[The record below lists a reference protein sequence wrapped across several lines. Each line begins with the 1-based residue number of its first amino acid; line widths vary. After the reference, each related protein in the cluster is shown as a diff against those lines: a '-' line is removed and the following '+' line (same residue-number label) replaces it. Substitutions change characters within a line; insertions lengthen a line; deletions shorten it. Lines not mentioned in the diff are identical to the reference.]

1 MELSRKS
8 FKEGISSFAWN
19 SLNSNPPKPDR
30 SGRKRKLQLSS
41 LQPDIDAIDSSDSC
55 HSDSSCD
62 VIINKRVCPT
72 ATAGHH
78 FTPYA
83 KVRSIWNNNVQHKI
97 LAIIKIFLITL
108 VLMFHKV
115 GSC

>member
-72 ATAGHH
+72 ATVGHH
-78 FTPYA
+78 FIPTPYA
-83 KVRSIWNNNVQHKI
+83 KVRSIWNSIWNNKHKI
-97 LAIIKIFLITL
+97 STKY
-108 VLMFHKV
+108 
-115 GSC
+115 